1 MNNGQTTPDKTPV
14 YTVTNTDLGLQWK
27 PLSEP
32 VESKRINIKGASKML
47 SDPQLNFNCFFLNL
61 HESIILPSFNDI
73 LLGIC
78 E

>member
-32 VESKRINIKGASKML
+32 AESERINFEGPSKTV
-47 SDPQLNFNCFFLNL
+47 SDTQLNFDCFFKNL
-61 HESIILPSFNDI
+61 HESIIKRHTLWHT
-73 LLGIC
+73 
-78 E
+78 